1 MYRLATTGLLGLAA
15 LAGTVSLE
23 VSGATPRLVV
33 GIVVDQLRTD
43 QIDQL
48 QSLFGEKGFKVL
60 MRDGAYLRDVDFKT
74 PGLDASSGTAAVMT
88 GSWPA
93 YTGVPTLNASVTII
107 PKFSKSL
114 GTIRRDISAS
124 CLNFSRPRTNPQKV
138 TL

>member
-74 PGLDASSGTAAVMT
+74 PGLTRQAA
-88 GSWPA
+88 
-93 YTGVPTLNASVTII
+93 
-107 PKFSKSL
+107 
-114 GTIRRDISAS
+114 
-124 CLNFSRPRTNPQKV
+124 PQPS
-138 TL
+138 